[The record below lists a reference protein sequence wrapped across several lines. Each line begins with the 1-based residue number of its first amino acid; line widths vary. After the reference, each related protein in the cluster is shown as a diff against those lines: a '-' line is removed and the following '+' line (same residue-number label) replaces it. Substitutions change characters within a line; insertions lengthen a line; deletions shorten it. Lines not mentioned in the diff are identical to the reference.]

1 MVASQ
6 TFANSGRFSDFCAT
20 LTSCIDNRRI
30 ASLVSR
36 RPPLALGYPQQ
47 HQAGSRACTYFSGRG
62 KIKKK
67 KEKKKSRLYI
77 LTIRRGYQQ
86 GRPLPIKLVTGV
98 LAHNVYRYPR
108 FPAFS
113 RDKLSQKLIRTVSCL
128 FRIKRD
134 CITRALPPC
143 RRVTHEAA
151 LRNRT
156 RFVDHRGAARIP
168 QRAISRPNEKAQLQS
183 QYFFSFLFSFAT
195 RAYT

>member
-1 MVASQ
+1 MP
-6 TFANSGRFSDFCAT
+6 
-20 LTSCIDNRRI
+20 
-30 ASLVSR
+30 LVSR

-47 HQAGSRACTYFSGRG
+47 HQAGSRAYTYFPERG
-62 KIKKK
+62 KKKK
-67 KEKKKSRLYI
+67 KEKKRSRLYI
-77 LTIRRGYQQ
+77 LTTRRGYRQR
-86 GRPLPIKLVTGV
+86 RPFPIILVTGV

-128 FRIKRD
+128 FGIKRD

-151 LRNRT
+151 LRNHT
-156 RFVDHRGAARIP
+156 RFVDHRCAARIP
-168 QRAISRPNEKAQLQS
+168 QRAISRPNAKAQLQS
-183 QYFFSFLFSFAT
+183 QYIFFFLSFSFTT